1 MPELVYDGGCGI
13 CSLCARWVDR
23 NCPGVA
29 TVSHRERG
37 MDSID
42 KVMWRDGSVQRDGA
56 RAVAA
61 VLRRARH
68 RRHRALGSFVDFLPV
83 RPVSAVVYALVARNR
98 TRISRLVGATAC
110 DVPGMTVSASR
121 DSEGAS
127 DDDATNA
134 EAV

>member
-13 CSLCARWVDR
+13 CSLCASWVDR

-37 MDSID
+37 MASID
-42 KVMWRDGSVQRDGA
+42 RVMWLDGDVRRDGA
-56 RAVAA
+56 RAIAA

-68 RRHRALGSFVDFLPV
+68 RRHRALGALVDFYPV
-83 RPVSAVVYALVARNR
+83 RPVSVVVYALVARNR

-110 DVPGMTVSASR
+110 ELPGSPISASR
-121 DSEGAS
+121 DSAGAS
-127 DDDATNA
+127 DDASTSA
-134 EAV
+134 GAV